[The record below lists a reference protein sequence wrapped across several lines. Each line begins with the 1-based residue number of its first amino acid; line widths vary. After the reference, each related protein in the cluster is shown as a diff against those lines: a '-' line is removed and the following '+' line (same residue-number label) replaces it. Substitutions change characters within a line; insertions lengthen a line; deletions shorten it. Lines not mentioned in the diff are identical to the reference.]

1 MTEAELAELI
11 RDCPTLYHMAE
22 RGSWP
27 SIQRHGLLSTSALL
41 DLYEIGGAER
51 EAIEGR
57 RRPEGVAI
65 EHPTLRPAIIRDN
78 KPMDDAGLRMCLLDG
93 LTPEDWYRCLN
104 ARVFFWLT
112 PERLQRLLNA
122 RPYRE
127 LEHDVLELD
136 TAALVAAHRPAIRL
150 SPINSGTTKPFPST
164 AAKRGRGTFLPIADY
179 PYAQWRAAGRKAGER
194 VVELTVDYAV
204 PDAARFA
211 RRVVAM
217 RSGVVMGVIEACAP
231 AETAETARPTPNNTG
246 GKP

>member
-27 SIQRHGLLSTSALL
+27 SIRQHGLLSTSALL
-41 DLYEIGGAER
+41 DLYEVRGAER

-57 RRPEGVAI
+57 RRPGSVAVQ
-65 EHPTLRPAIIRDN
+65 HPALRPALIRDQ

-112 PERLQRLLNA
+112 PKRLLRLLKA
-122 RPYRE
+122 RPYRDIE
-127 LEHDVLELD
+127 PDVLELD
-136 TAALVAAHRPAIRL
+136 TAALIAAHRPTIRL

-164 AAKRGRGTFLPIADY
+164 ASKRGRDTFLPIADY
-179 PYAQWRAAGRKAGER
+179 PYARWRAQGRKAGER
-194 VVELTVDYAV
+194 VVELTVDCAV
-204 PDAARFA
+204 PAAARFV

-217 RSGVVMGVIEACAP
+217 RGGVVTGDIEA
-231 AETAETARPTPNNTG
+231 
-246 GKP
+246 